1 MDQPIRPRQSNH
13 HKPRIR
19 PGSFMGLW
27 PTFNVS
33 VPTYTSKRLPD
44 GRIEIEP
51 AEHVLV
57 DQKCSIE
64 RAFMVAEEA
73 MKVHPLY
80 PVLSK

>member
-1 MDQPIRPRQSNH
+1 MDTEIRPKPSNH

-19 PGSFMGLW
+19 PGTFMGLW
-27 PTFNVS
+27 PTFNVL

-51 AEHVLV
+51 VKHVV
-57 DQKCSIE
+57 VGESYSIGK
-64 RAFMVAEEA
+64 AFMVAEEA